1 MDIPVHSSGGTRVEC
16 AAECAGTGPGGRR
29 PEELGGRDVEGEEW
43 AQASGESAEELPP
56 ASQAGSEAPCV
67 CCTGQATG
75 MAQYRDT
82 AQRLSQRPQ
91 THL

>member
-1 MDIPVHSSGGTRVEC
+1 MDIPVHNSGGTRVEC
-16 AAECAGTGPGGRR
+16 VGEAGTGPGGRR

-43 AQASGESAEELPP
+43 AQVSGASAELPP

-67 CCTGQATG
+67 RCTDRATG

-82 AQRLSQRPQ
+82 VQRLSQRPQ